1 MTDREELRDRL
12 DAVEEGLADTP
23 GTDPMFSYADADAEP
38 DPDGSGALFHL
49 PREVTDNWVRTDTD
63 GRGDT

>member
-12 DAVEEGLADTP
+12 DAVEEGLADTS
-23 GTDPMFSYADADAEP
+23 GVGSMFSYADADGEP
-38 DPDGSGALFHL
+38 APGGSGVLFHL